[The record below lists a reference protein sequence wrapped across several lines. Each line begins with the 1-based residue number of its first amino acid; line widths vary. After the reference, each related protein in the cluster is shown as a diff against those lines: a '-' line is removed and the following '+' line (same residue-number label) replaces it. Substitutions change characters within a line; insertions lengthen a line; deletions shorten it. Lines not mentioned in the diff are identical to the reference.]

1 MNYVFFFRKQLKS
14 SAEAAVI
21 LQQVDFNWLTPKAAN
36 IDCGE
41 KSLSVRIWTSLPFD
55 QQPLESWMFIS
66 SELLIILFIN
76 RFATCKEYQ
85 RLRRNWRQK
94 RERYLLS
101 IIWISI
107 LEHPKNC
114 ECCPLSLFLK
124 EQLQHQIV
132 ENARETTQNLLQACN
147 CKISIQKSMLKCF
160 ILGVGAIVFLHAF
173 PLPDIQCYWYRLRHP
188 HPDPVIWNNCKTTRD
203 RESTNI
209 CPQVHERT
217 LLFRHLKYEQ

>member
-1 MNYVFFFRKQLKS
+1 MGTRPPLFSFPSPPSKPTTLGNLNVHFICVFNS
-14 SAEAAVI
+14 HA
-21 LQQVDFNWLTPKAAN
+21 
-36 IDCGE
+36 
-41 KSLSVRIWTSLPFD
+41 
-55 QQPLESWMFIS
+55 
-66 SELLIILFIN
+66 ELLIILFIN
-76 RFATCKEYQ
+76 RFATCKEYR

-101 IIWISI
+101 IIWILI

-114 ECCPLSLFLK
+114 ECCPLSLFQK
-124 EQLQHQIV
+124 EQLKHQIV
-132 ENARETTQNLLQACN
+132 ENARENTQNWLRASN
-147 CKISIQKSMLKCF
+147 CKKSNQKSMLKCF